1 MTLQQ
6 SRISPLVTGPPQTSF
21 SGQEQPMASTRS
33 RVGIK
38 LSSTMRTNNS
48 LEAPPKMLYNPYG
61 ILFGHSRSPRNVN
74 ILHGELPVKHCLQEL
89 IYVEEE
95 SQLIQRVKTAETP
108 QKMPCMLSGIAPQL
122 NQFGIRNLGFRG
134 FEPHQLWILL
144 ICSQKS

>member
-1 MTLQQ
+1 
-6 SRISPLVTGPPQTSF
+6 
-21 SGQEQPMASTRS
+21 MASTRS

-61 ILFGHSRSPRNVN
+61 ILYGHSRSPRNVN

-89 IYVEEE
+89 IYVEDE

-108 QKMPCMLSGIAPQL
+108 QKMCCMLSGTAPQL
-122 NQFGIRNLGFRG
+122 NQFGIRKLGFRDFG
-134 FEPHQLWILL
+134 PHQSWILL
-144 ICSQKS
+144 TCSPKSWPLHLSRILKFS